1 MHKEFL
7 LRGNQNGTL
16 QICTL
21 TLGQVYPQLLVEEI
35 HHLYCKDKQLLVLKG
50 SNIGILGG
58 RVHYER
64 LPCALYI

>member
-1 MHKEFL
+1 MHKEFF
-7 LRGNQNGTL
+7 LRWNHNGIL

-21 TLGQVYPQLLVEEI
+21 TLGKIYPQFLVEEI
-35 HHLYCKDKQLLVLKG
+35 HHFYCEDKQLMVLKG

>member
-1 MHKEFL
+1 MHKEFF
-7 LRGNQNGTL
+7 LRWNQNGIL

-21 TLGQVYPQLLVEEI
+21 TLGKIYPQFLVEEI
-35 HHLYCKDKQLLVLKG
+35 HHFYCEEKQLMVLKG